1 MPLDLFSIA
10 RGLKAG
16 QEAYSQGQKEQADRY
31 WSDIENSLKV
41 AASAQELKQ
50 ATELQPLKALS
61 EQALEFQR
69 RRAGEYSGARA
80 TTEEVLRGPSLKLK
94 EEQAFSAEQLGKTR
108 EIKAK
113 TDQQILDALQS
124 GYSKFQLEN
133 PDSKASY
140 NEWLYQNYPDL
151 GPASEKAKEAVKTQE
166 ATTKLRTAQATG
178 AEQKVTTGIEE
189 RKTYETLG
197 TTPGA
202 VVAATEIA
210 QMNKAVSDAQKAKID
225 ADNEEAYKK
234 AQIANLLEEKGAS
247 GGLKQSSAFTMVTGI
262 GKQMDTL
269 QNRNAIIERAIA
281 SITNGN
287 PWEAI
292 LQNLTN
298 SGNADANYV
307 GGAVANSTTSDE
319 AITNLRALQQVNNA
333 SIAQWGTY
341 ANQISDMGGIPKL
354 IVPKPTA
361 QSAGPTATLENDG
374 FLTLNYSDWNSMTAG
389 KKRENI
395 KNWVSRGA
403 TKIRLKDPKGDW
415 IADISLEDG
424 QPTISNAQRL
434 ASPKVSPPE
443 TTTTPTQTTPQAQ
456 PKAQAFVQSL
466 KSKGITSV
474 NQLEP
479 DIIQALK
486 NQGIYDQVKTLLG
499 D

>member
-151 GPASEKAKEAVKTQE
+151 GPAIEKAKEAVKTQE
-166 ATTKLRTAQATG
+166 ETTKLRTAQATG

-189 RKTYETLG
+189 RKAYETLG

-202 VVAATEIA
+202 VVAGTEIA
-210 QMNKAVSDAQKAKID
+210 KMEKAKSDVDLAKATLSLRKLQADVAGARAKAIKEGKLPADMLPSQKKNQIQVD
-225 ADNEEAYKK
+225 AMEELIAGGMDPGEAYNQVVNQPKTLSY
-234 AQIANLLEEKGAS
+234 ANISSMLNKLRDQASMTPDGVEKDALNEKIKLYESILQPALDRMAGKPKGEVEPTKEQTIS
-247 GGLKQSSAFTMVTGI
+247 TSSADFRQWTPAQRTSWLRQTANMGTRRIELVDPDNKVI
-262 GKQMDTL
+262 SIINIKQD
-269 QNRNAIIERAIA
+269 
-281 SITNGN
+281 TNGDY
-287 PWEAI
+287 I
-292 LQNLTN
+292 
-298 SGNADANYV
+298 
-307 GGAVANSTTSDE
+307 
-319 AITNLRALQQVNNA
+319 
-333 SIAQWGTY
+333 
-341 ANQISDMGGIPKL
+341 ISDSKGN
-354 IVPKPTA
+354 
-361 QSAGPTATLENDG
+361 Q
-374 FLTLNYSDWNSMTAG
+374 LT
-389 KKRENI
+389 R
-395 KNWVSRGA
+395 
-403 TKIRLKDPKGDW
+403 
-415 IADISLEDG
+415 IS
-424 QPTISNAQRL
+424 RL
-434 ASPKVSPPE
+434 A
-443 TTTTPTQTTPQAQ
+443 
-456 PKAQAFVQSL
+456 PKAQAKPTGSVDPRAIAIVEVL
-466 KSKGITSV
+466 KANGIT
-474 NQLEP
+474 
-479 DIIQALK
+479 DISQEKPENITKYKQA
-486 NQGIYDQVKTLLG
+486 GIYEQIVSLLRQR
-499 D
+499 